1 MELLFELMN
10 DYNYKLI
17 EYDDNTIKYEDLEL
31 DEVVSESLETCIER
45 FIESLQHEMNFFN
58 DEEVR
63 EMFEQ
68 KINILNKLMLDK
80 R

>member
-10 DYNYKLI
+10 DYNYELI
-17 EYDDNTIKYEDLEL
+17 EYGDNTIKYEDLEL
-31 DEVVSESLETCIER
+31 DEVVSESLETCIKR
-45 FIESLQHEMNFFN
+45 FIESLKHEMNFF
-58 DEEVR
+58 DDKEVR